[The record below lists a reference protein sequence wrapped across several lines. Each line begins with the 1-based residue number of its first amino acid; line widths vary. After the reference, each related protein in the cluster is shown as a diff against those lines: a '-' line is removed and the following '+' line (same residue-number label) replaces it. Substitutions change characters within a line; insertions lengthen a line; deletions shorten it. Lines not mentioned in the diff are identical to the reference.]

1 MNNLFI
7 ETDKGLIRKS
17 NIINLLKR
25 DDIVTCSIIIV
36 QKIGN
41 DIRLDFDDKTSRNAC
56 YNKLVNI
63 LNGGDTK

>member
-36 QKIGN
+36 QKIGD

>member
-25 DDIVTCSIIIV
+25 DDIVTGSIIIV